1 MTLTLI
7 LPIATATVE
16 RAFSTMN
23 IVKIRLQNQM
33 GDQWMNDNLVVY
45 KEKDIFSNI
54 NNKIIMNQ
62 LQTMK
67 SRRGQL

>member
-7 LPIATATVE
+7 LPATVE
-16 RAFSTMN
+16 KAFSTMN